1 MIPKIIHYCWFGGNP
16 LPQEF
21 KDYIEGWKQMYP
33 DFKII
38 QWDESNF
45 DVDNAI
51 FTKEAYSVKKYAFV
65 ADYVRMW
72 ALHQYGGLYMDTD
85 IKVIKRINEDWLNN
99 DRFLAAMEYHEDNA
113 RILNY
118 KDRLTPEGYKKDP
131 KDILKYICLESS
143 IFAAEANHPFIND
156 CLSYYKDRHFVLSDG
171 SYYDK
176 IIVPVIM
183 AIEADKYGLRYVNE
197 FQELKEGM
205 HIIPCEYFTNPHLQ
219 TPNTLVL
226 HMAKNSWVNLTF
238 KQKIYQ
244 TLQHNKVILGVYRWL
259 ESFSLTK
266 RFFDYVQKKTWL
278 END

>member
-33 DFKII
+33 DFKVI

-45 DVDNAI
+45 EVNSFL
-51 FTKEAYSVKKYAFV
+51 FTREAYSVKKYAFV

-72 ALHQYGGLYMDTD
+72 ALLKYGGIYMDTD
-85 IKVIKRINEDWLNN
+85 IKVVKRIKESWLNK
-99 DRFLAAMEYHEDNA
+99 DRFLAAMEYHADNA

-143 IFAAEANHPFIND
+143 IFAAEANHPFVSD
-156 CLSYYKDRHFVLSDG
+156 CLSYYKDRHFILPDG

-176 IIVPVIM
+176 PQI
-183 AIEADKYGLRYVNE
+183 R
-197 FQELKEGM
+197 
-205 HIIPCEYFTNPHLQ
+205 
-219 TPNTLVL
+219 
-226 HMAKNSWVNLTF
+226 NL
-238 KQKIYQ
+238 
-244 TLQHNKVILGVYRWL
+244 
-259 ESFSLTK
+259 
-266 RFFDYVQKKTWL
+266 
-278 END
+278 